1 MKKIFIVEDEGI
13 TSFELKT
20 KLENWGYSVV
30 GIASRGED
38 VLKRV
43 PILKPDLITMDI
55 TIRGD
60 LDGIEVVEILQKTR
74 EIPIIYITAHSSDII
89 MQRALKTSPYAF
101 ILKPF
106 ADNELKFAI
115 ELALKKHS
123 MKKEL
128 NNDQMIHKII
138 SENSGDVIWILDIA
152 TNKFTYVS
160 YSVENLRGYSPDEVL
175 EQTMEEVMTP
185 ESYQRIIKNLPLYVK
200 SIMTGDESVRIT
212 THEIDQIH
220 KNGSII
226 PTEVVTTLLKDDNG
240 KIDRVLGVTRSLE
253 SKQIFNKKNLLIK

>member
-1 MKKIFIVEDEGI
+1 MMEKILIVEDESI

-20 KLENWGYSVV
+20 KIENWGYSVV
-30 GIASRGED
+30 GIASTSED
-38 VLKRV
+38 VLKMI
-43 PILKPDLITMDI
+43 PNLEPDLITMDI
-55 TIRGD
+55 TIRGEM
-60 LDGIEVVEILQKTR
+60 DGIEVVEILQKTR
-74 EIPIIYITAHSSDII
+74 EIPVIYITAHSSDQI
-89 MQRALKTSPYAF
+89 MERALKTSPYAF
-101 ILKPF
+101 IIKPF
-106 ADNELKFAI
+106 ADKELKFAI

-138 SENSGDVIWILDIA
+138 SENSGDLIWILDIA
-152 TNKFTYVS
+152 SNKFTYVS

-175 EQTMEEVMTP
+175 EQTMEEVMTI
-185 ESYQRIIKNLPLYVK
+185 ESYQRIIKNLPFYIQAILA
-200 SIMTGDESVRIT
+200 GDESVRVT

-226 PTEVVTTLLKDDNG
+226 PTEVVTTLLTDDNG

-253 SKQIFNKKNLLIK
+253 SKKNFKNKNL

>member
-1 MKKIFIVEDEGI
+1 MMEKILIVEDESI

-20 KLENWGYSVV
+20 KIENWGYSVV
-30 GIASRGED
+30 GIASTSED
-38 VLKRV
+38 VLKM
-43 PILKPDLITMDI
+43 ISNLEPDLITMDI
-55 TIRGD
+55 TIRGEM
-60 LDGIEVVEILQKTR
+60 DGIEVVEILQKTR
-74 EIPIIYITAHSSDII
+74 EIPIIYITAHSSDHI
-89 MQRALKTSPYAF
+89 MERALKTSPYAF
-101 ILKPF
+101 IIKPF
-106 ADNELKFAI
+106 ADKELKFAI

-152 TNKFTYVS
+152 SNKFTYVS

-175 EQTMEEVMTP
+175 EQTMEEVMTI
-185 ESYQRIIKNLPLYVK
+185 ESYQRIIKNLPFYIQAILA
-200 SIMTGDESVRIT
+200 GDESVRVT

-226 PTEVVTTLLKDDNG
+226 PTEVVTTLLTDDNG

-253 SKQIFNKKNLLIK
+253 SKKIFKNKNL